1 MKRCPSGAIKM
12 RTRHAHGRD
21 ETVSVGFG
29 PPLEVLGL
37 APDGHGPTFRAY
49 RLIGDGASFSAV
61 ALFSLFLFW

>member
-1 MKRCPSGAIKM
+1 M
-12 RTRHAHGRD
+12 RTRRAHGRD

-49 RLIGDGASFSAV
+49 RLIGDGALFSAV
-61 ALFSLFLFW
+61 AYFISFYAGFPDLPG